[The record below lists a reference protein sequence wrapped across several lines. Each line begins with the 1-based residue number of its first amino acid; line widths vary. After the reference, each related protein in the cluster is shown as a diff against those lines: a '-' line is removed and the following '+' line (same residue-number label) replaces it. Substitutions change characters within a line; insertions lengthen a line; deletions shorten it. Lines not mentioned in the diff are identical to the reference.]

1 MALNKFMH
9 PRNPYKDKKPD
20 FKALALKYEEFRKH
34 TTQDSK
40 EHVHLDFKKP
50 ECMRALSWA
59 LLKEDFGLD
68 IEMPL
73 NRLIPAIPLR
83 LNYILWIE
91 DLLADKHDNVKGIDI
106 GNILFYTCSSVT
118 VALVTLRVGPKRT
131 SCNRALCR
139 IKLLPVTCFGGHM
152 DINC

>member
-1 MALNKFMH
+1 MALNKYMH

-34 TTQDSK
+34 TIQDSK

-91 DLLADKHDNVKGIDI
+91 DLLAEKHDNIKGIDI
-106 GNILFYTCSSVT
+106 GNIRAIRHELGQSPCRTKHAQIWLNLT
-118 VALVTLRVGPKRT
+118 RLVV
-131 SCNRALCR
+131 
-139 IKLLPVTCFGGHM
+139 
-152 DINC
+152 

>member
-91 DLLADKHDNVKGIDI
+91 DLLAEKYDNIKGIDI
-106 GNILFYTCSSVT
+106 GNTRAIRYELGHSPCRTKHAQILLNLGR
-118 VALVTLRVGPKRT
+118 LV
-131 SCNRALCR
+131 
-139 IKLLPVTCFGGHM
+139 I
-152 DINC
+152 